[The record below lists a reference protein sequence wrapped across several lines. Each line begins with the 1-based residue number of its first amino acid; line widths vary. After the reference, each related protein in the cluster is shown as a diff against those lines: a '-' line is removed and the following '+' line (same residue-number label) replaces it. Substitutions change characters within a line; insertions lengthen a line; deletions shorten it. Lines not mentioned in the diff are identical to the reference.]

1 VAYDT
6 LARRSELAALQ
17 VNDLVLE
24 DDRSGTVLI
33 QRSKTNQEGLLA
45 AVKTRVLMALTCRWM
60 LVDVKLAGI
69 VAARLRGWCRRARG
83 RPGRYAPPAAVP
95 CGHP

>member
-1 VAYDT
+1 MGADQQRQRGVGFMEA
-6 LARRSELAALQ
+6 AR
-17 VNDLVLE
+17 V
-24 DDRSGTVLI
+24 
-33 QRSKTNQEGLLA
+33 LA

>member
-1 VAYDT
+1 MAT
-6 LARRSELAALQ
+6 RFLIGRGELLM
-17 VNDLVLE
+17 
-24 DDRSGTVLI
+24 
-33 QRSKTNQEGLLA
+33 LA

>member
-1 VAYDT
+1 MSADQQRQRGVGFMEA
-6 LARRSELAALQ
+6 AR
-17 VNDLVLE
+17 V
-24 DDRSGTVLI
+24 
-33 QRSKTNQEGLLA
+33 LA